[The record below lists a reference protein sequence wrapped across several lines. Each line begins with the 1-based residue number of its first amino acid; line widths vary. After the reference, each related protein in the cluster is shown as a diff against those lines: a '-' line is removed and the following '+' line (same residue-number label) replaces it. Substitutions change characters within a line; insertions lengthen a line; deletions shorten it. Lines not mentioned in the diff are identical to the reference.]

1 MGGAVRGD
9 FQPSIWMNWAIISA
23 GILKP
28 PVGHLRGE
36 QKKSESGNLKA
47 ETGKLNT
54 GQGRLV
60 VGDGAFAPE
69 AWGRSA
75 SRPYPLFH
83 LRGFAL
89 FAVSSKRQRTD
100 FAPHPLL
107 GGFASLRES
116 SAPQTAAMSPPQE
129 FSPRGKSVQ
138 AVGFA
143 LCQNP

>member
-54 GQGRLV
+54 GQWRLV

-75 SRPYPLFH
+75 SLPYPLFRFAGIRPI
-83 LRGFAL
+83 RGF
-89 FAVSSKRQRTD
+89 F
-100 FAPHPLL
+100 
-107 GGFASLRES
+107 
-116 SAPQTAAMSPPQE
+116 QTAE
-129 FSPRGKSVQ
+129 D
-138 AVGFA
+138 
-143 LCQNP
+143 

>member
-54 GQGRLV
+54 GQWRLV

-75 SRPYPLFH
+75 SLPYPLFRFAGIRPIH
-83 LRGFAL
+83 GFFKTAEGCL
-89 FAVSSKRQRTD
+89 CHKPS
-100 FAPHPLL
+100 
-107 GGFASLRES
+107 SLRLRV
-116 SAPQTAAMSPPQE
+116 
-129 FSPRGKSVQ
+129 FV
-138 AVGFA
+138 
-143 LCQNP
+143 